1 MQHYEQLEDN
11 ALKIIYGH
19 SKDYSS
25 HFENLDRIIDDYKQE
40 KSNVEIV
47 SILVTMRKSV
57 KTMFALTEDLFESNR
72 LKDDEELLSKV
83 KNETLQI
90 LNQLV
95 IANMQLRNYNSLF
108 NDNASQ
114 VQNVCEHQCWF
125 ASVAVMLTLEIGGD
139 DYE

>member
-1 MQHYEQLEDN
+1 MRIAEQLEDN

-19 SKDYSS
+19 SKDYDA
-25 HFENLDRIIDDYKQE
+25 HFENLDKTIDGYQQE
-40 KSNVEIV
+40 KSNIEIV
-47 SILVTMRKSV
+47 SILVTMRKSI
-57 KTMFALTEDLFESNR
+57 KTMFALTNDMFTS
-72 LKDDEELLSKV
+72 KHITDDETLLDTV

-114 VQNVCEHQCWF
+114 VQSICEHQCWF
-125 ASVAVMLTLEIGGD
+125 ASVAVMLTLEIGGEN
-139 DYE
+139 YE